1 MERSTAETLAILAF
15 SFLLADDTRRARFLD
30 LTGVD
35 PDDLRAA
42 ITQPEFQAAILDHV
56 SADERILMAFAAD
69 ADIDPGDVE
78 AARTALGGHRWERD
92 SA

>member
-1 MERSTAETLAILAF
+1 MERNTAETLAILAF
-15 SFLLADDTRRARFLD
+15 SFLLADDARRARFLD

-42 ITQPEFQAAILDHV
+42 IARPEFQAAILDHV
-56 SADERILMAFAAD
+56 SADERILMAFADD
-69 ADIDPGDVE
+69 AGIAPGDVE
-78 AARTALGGHRWERD
+78 EARTALAGRRWERD